1 MSLFGV
7 SVPIWEVREIN
18 SAQPLDPASKCFYIS
33 GGLRRAFT
41 PLRAFWSYQRLASL
55 YLGKLAVFRSADLE
69 IAQLYR
75 SFIVNRNVNLIK
87 KHSSFPLSTH
97 PLNRRK
103 FPKIHSNFK
112 LYLPLPY
119 IALTANRCRA
129 Y

>member
-41 PLRAFWSYQRLASL
+41 PLRAFLSYQRLASL

-87 KHSSFPLSTH
+87 NIPRFHFPLT
-97 PLNRRK
+97 P
-103 FPKIHSNFK
+103 
-112 LYLPLPY
+112 
-119 IALTANRCRA
+119 
-129 Y
+129 